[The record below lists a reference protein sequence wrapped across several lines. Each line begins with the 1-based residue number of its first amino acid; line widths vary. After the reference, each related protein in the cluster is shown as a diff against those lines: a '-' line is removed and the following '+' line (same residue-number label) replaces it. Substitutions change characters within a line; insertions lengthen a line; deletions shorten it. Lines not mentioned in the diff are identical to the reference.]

1 MNRKLNLLLIL
12 LFLSA
17 QTIFSQTVEKE
28 KKDEISA
35 ELKKEAVAFLRE
47 TGAEVG
53 NLRTLENRISFSAEI
68 ASLMWF
74 HDEKEARAMF
84 QSVIND
90 FRQLLVQ
97 YNTQLGTT
105 DITPESGSIFSPD
118 TSEKGQLSRK
128 FRKAIS
134 VRQQIAMTIA
144 EHDPR
149 VALEFFTDTAAAITN
164 PAFRKQIESG
174 DTYFETRLL
183 NRIAAKDVDTAL
195 KYGRKALAKGF
206 NGELISL
213 LKKIYDKDAEKGIA
227 FGEDILQKLKSEDS
241 TPDKFYYLSSLLSL
255 GVSNLEEIKAKPDKK
270 PLFKEQSLR
279 ELADLLAQAILKR
292 GDAEGSDMTSYIA
305 NIERFAPARAAQIRQ
320 KFGVKNVKNDGGV
333 KVVRN
338 GTGEIITEIATP
350 IGKPDQDAQKQLVED
365 VAKLGTLSKEEREKI
380 VGSARKIIAAIKD
393 PTQKLFALSA
403 LAAQVAVAGDKE
415 LASQIMDEARAF
427 VNLSPKNYQDFMHT
441 WLLAGGYAHVD
452 AVKSFPL
459 LEDAIFRLNDTIA
472 AFAKVGEFIDVG
484 GDIIEDGEIQVGSF
498 GGSLTQE
505 LTRNL
510 GQADTTIRRLAIADF
525 ARTRALTNK
534 FDRLE
539 ARILAKMLV
548 LRAVLEDRKLKDE
561 SEV

>member
-12 LFLSA
+12 LFLSI
-17 QTIFSQTVEKE
+17 QINFSQTIEKE
-28 KKDEISA
+28 KKGEISA

-84 QSVIND
+84 QTVIND

-97 YNTQLGTT
+97 YNTQLGAS
-105 DITPESGSIFSPD
+105 DITPESGDIFSPD

-134 VRQQIAMTIA
+134 IRGQIATTLA

-149 VALEFFTDTAAAITN
+149 LALEFFTDTAGAITN
-164 PAFRKQIESG
+164 PAFRKQIENS
-174 DTYFETRLL
+174 DAYFETRLL
-183 NRIAAKDVDTAL
+183 NQIAAKDVDTAL

-292 GDAEGSDMTSYIA
+292 SDAEGLEMTSYIS
-305 NIERFAPARAAQIRQ
+305 NIEKFSPSRAAQLRQ
-320 KFGVKNVKNDGGV
+320 KFGVKNVKKDGGV

-338 GTGEIITEIATP
+338 DTGEIITEIATP
-350 IGKPDQDAQKQLVED
+350 IGKPDQDAQKQLIED
-365 VAKLGTLSKEEREKI
+365 VAKLDTLSKEEREKI
-380 VGSARKIIAAIKD
+380 IGSARKIIAAIKD

-403 LAAQVAVAGDKE
+403 LASQVALAGDKE
-415 LASQIMDEARAF
+415 LASQIMDEARTF

-441 WLLAGGYAHVD
+441 WLLAGGYAQVD

-459 LEDAIFRLNDTIA
+459 LEDAIFRLNDTIS
-472 AFAKVGEFIDVG
+472 AFAKIGEFMDVG
-484 GDIIEDGEIQVGSF
+484 GEIIEDGEAQVGAFS
-498 GGSLTQE
+498 GSLTQE
-505 LTRNL
+505 LTRGL
-510 GQADTTIRRLAIADF
+510 GQSDATIRRLAIADF
-525 ARTRALTNK
+525 ARTKALTNK

-539 ARILAKMLV
+539 VRILAKMLV
-548 LRAVLEDRKLKDE
+548 LRSVLGDKKPKDE

>member
-1 MNRKLNLLLIL
+1 MNRKLNLLLTL
-12 LFLSA
+12 LFLSV
-17 QTIFSQTVEKE
+17 QITFSQTVEKE
-28 KKDEISA
+28 KKGEISA

-74 HDEKEARAMF
+74 HDEKEARAMLNT
-84 QSVIND
+84 VIND
-90 FRQLLVQ
+90 FRELLVQ
-97 YNTQLGTT
+97 YDTQLGTA
-105 DITPESGSIFSPD
+105 DNTPEAGDGYSDGTGKKVQF
-118 TSEKGQLSRK
+118 SRK

-134 VRQQIAMTIA
+134 VRQQIATTIA

-149 VALEFFTDTAAAITN
+149 LALEFFTDTAAAITN
-164 PAFRKQIESG
+164 PAFRKQIEGG
-174 DTYFETRLL
+174 DAYFETRLL
-183 NRIAAKDVDTAL
+183 NEIAAKDVDTAL
-195 KYGRKALAKGF
+195 KYGRKTLAKGF

-279 ELADLLAQAILKR
+279 DLADLLAQAILKR
-292 GDAEGSDMTSYIA
+292 EDAEGSDIASYIA
-305 NIERFAPARAAQIRQ
+305 NIEKFSPARAAQIRQ
-320 KFGVKNVKNDGGV
+320 KFGVKNVKTGGGIRVVKTDG
-333 KVVRN
+333 
-338 GTGEIITEIATP
+338 GEIINEIGTST
-350 IGKPDQDAQKQLVED
+350 GKSDQDSQKQLIED

-403 LAAQVAVAGDKE
+403 LASQVATAGDKE
-415 LASQIMDEARAF
+415 LAGQIMNEARAF
-427 VNLSPKNYQDFMHT
+427 VNPQPKNYQDFMHT
-441 WLLAGGYAHVD
+441 WLFAAAWAQVD
-452 AVKSFPL
+452 AAKSFPL
-459 LEDAIFRLNDTIA
+459 LEDAIFRLNDTISA
-472 AFAKVGEFIDVG
+472 LAKVGEFMDVG
-484 GDIIEDGEIQVGSF
+484 GEIIEDGEVQVGAF
-498 GGSLTQE
+498 GGSITQE
-505 LTRNL
+505 LTRGL
-510 GQADTTIRRLAIADF
+510 GQQSDATIRRLAIADF
-525 ARTRALTNK
+525 ARTKALTNK

-548 LRAVLEDRKLKDE
+548 LRAVLEDKKLA
-561 SEV
+561 EV

>member
-1 MNRKLNLLLIL
+1 MNRKLNLLLIS
-12 LFLSA
+12 LFLSV
-17 QTIFSQTVEKE
+17 QIIFAQTVEKE
-28 KKDEISA
+28 KKGEISA

-74 HDEKEARAMF
+74 HDEKEARAMS
-84 QSVIND
+84 QTVIND

-97 YNTQLGTT
+97 YDTQLRASN
-105 DITPESGSIFSPD
+105 ITPDVEDAYSPH
-118 TSEKGQLSRK
+118 TSEKAQFSRK
-128 FRKAIS
+128 FMKAIS
-134 VRQQIAMTIA
+134 VRQQIATTIA

-149 VALEFFTDTAAAITN
+149 LALEFFTESGQAITN
-164 PAFRKQIESG
+164 PDFRKQIESR

-183 NRIAAKDVDTAL
+183 NEIAAKDVDTAL
-195 KYGRKALAKGF
+195 KYGRKTLAKGF

-213 LKKIYDKDAEKGIA
+213 LKKIYEKDAEKGIA

-241 TPDKFYYLSSLLSL
+241 APDKFYYLSSLLSL
-255 GVSNLEEIKAKPDKK
+255 GVSNLEEIKTKPDKK

-292 GDAEGSDMTSYIA
+292 SDTEGSDMENHIS
-305 NIERFAPARAAQIRQ
+305 NIEKFSPARAAQIRQ
-320 KFGVKNVKNDGGV
+320 KFGVKNVKKDSGKMNADEMNADKPPPSV
-333 KVVRN
+333 P
-338 GTGEIITEIATP
+338 TE
-350 IGKPDQDAQKQLVED
+350 KSDQDTQKQLVED
-365 VAKLGTLSKEEREKI
+365 VAKLGTLSKEEREKVI
-380 VGSARKIIAAIKD
+380 GSARKIIAGIKD

-403 LAAQVAVAGDKE
+403 LAAQVASAGDKE

-441 WLLAGGYAHVD
+441 WLLAGGYAQVD

-459 LEDAIFRLNDTIA
+459 LEDAILRLNDTIA
-472 AFAKVGEFIDVG
+472 AFAKVGEFMDVG
-484 GDIIEDGEIQVGSF
+484 GDIIEDGEVQVGSF

-510 GQADTTIRRLAIADF
+510 GQSDATIRRLAIADF

-539 ARILAKMLV
+539 VRILAKMLI
-548 LRAVLEDRKLKDE
+548 LRAVLEDKKSKDE
-561 SEV
+561 I